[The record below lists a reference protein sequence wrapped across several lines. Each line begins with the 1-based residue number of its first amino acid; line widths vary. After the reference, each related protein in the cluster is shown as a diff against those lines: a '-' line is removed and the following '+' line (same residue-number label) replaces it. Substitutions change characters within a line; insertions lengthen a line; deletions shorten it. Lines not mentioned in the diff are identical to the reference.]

1 MKIEG
6 LENKTLEE
14 LIIIDKT
21 SKKEFN
27 ENINF
32 EKKYQIYKLYF
43 IYSTLSIFILLIKMM
58 DNKKT

>member
-14 LIIIDKT
+14 WIIIDKT

-32 EKKYQIYKLYF
+32 EKNTKFINFTLFIQLYR
-43 IYSTLSIFILLIKMM
+43 YLSNLSK
-58 DNKKT
+58 